1 MKAKVSIVKCDSYN
15 SQLIH
20 GKVRHAIELIGGIT
34 SFIKP
39 ESRVLVKPNL
49 LMAKEP
55 EYGITT
61 HPEVVRAAV
70 KLLKEIN
77 CKIFI
82 GDGPSA
88 FGNQAEN
95 VDEVYE
101 RTGIKNVAEEENVA
115 LVKFENKR
123 WRKFFPLTTWIDQC
137 DYIVNIPKFKTH
149 NLMLLTGAVKNLF
162 GFVWGTYKTE
172 LHKKFFDKNDFAKI
186 LVDIYEEVKPA
197 LTIVDGVVAME
208 ADGPATSGKLREVN
222 LLFAGRD
229 AVAVDSVL
237 SVIMGLS
244 PSDVLTTKEAARR
257 GLGVSDIK
265 DIDILGESLSALTTG
280 KPFILPST
288 SWRQKMAPFVINMV
302 KGFIK
307 YYPFVQE
314 DICVKCSVCVK
325 ACPNKAIV
333 MKNGR
338 IVFDY
343 SKCISCFC
351 CQEFCPSSAIKVKK
365 SAFAKLI
372 GL

>member
-1 MKAKVSIVKCDSYN
+1 MKTKVSIVRCNSYDP
-15 SQLIH
+15 QLIQE
-20 GKVRHAIELIGGIT
+20 KVRQAIELIGGIT
-34 SFIKP
+34 VFIKP
-39 ESRVLVKPNL
+39 GSRVLVKPNL

-55 EYGITT
+55 ACGITT

-70 KLLKEIN
+70 KLLKEID
-77 CKIFI
+77 CKVFI

-88 FGNQAEN
+88 FGNQADN

-101 RTGIKNVAEEENVA
+101 RTGIKNVAEEEKVE

-123 WRKFFPLTTWIDQC
+123 WRKFFPLATWIDKC
-137 DYIVNIPKFKTH
+137 DCIVNIPKFKTH

-162 GFVWGTYKTE
+162 GFVWGTHKTE
-172 LHKKFFDKNDFAKI
+172 LHKKFFNKSDFSKI
-186 LVDIYEEVKPA
+186 LVDIYEEIKPA
-197 LTIVDGVVAME
+197 LNIVDGVVAME
-208 ADGPATSGKLREVN
+208 ADGPAFGGTLREVN
-222 LLFAGRD
+222 LLFAGTD

-237 SVIMGLS
+237 TMIMGLS
-244 PSDVLTTKEAARR
+244 PSEVLTNKEAASR

-265 DIDILGESLSALTTG
+265 DIEILGESLSAVTG

-288 SWRQKMAPFVINMV
+288 SWRQKMAPFVVDMI

-307 YYPFVQE
+307 YYPCVQY
-314 DICVKCSVCVK
+314 DTCVKCSICVK
-325 ACPNKAIV
+325 ACPNKAIA

>member
-1 MKAKVSIVKCDSYN
+1 MKAKVSIVKCSSYDPR
-15 SQLIH
+15 LIQE
-20 GKVRHAIELIGGIT
+20 KVRHSIELIGGIA

-39 ESRVLVKPNL
+39 ESRVLIKPNL

-55 EYGITT
+55 ECGITT

-77 CKIFI
+77 CKVFI

-101 RTGIKNVAEEENVA
+101 RTGIKKVAEEENAA

-123 WRKFFPLTTWIDQC
+123 WRKLFPLTTWIDQC
-137 DYIVNIPKFKTH
+137 DHIVNIPKFKTH
-149 NLMLLTGAVKNLF
+149 NLMVLTGAIKNLY
-162 GFVWGTYKTE
+162 GFVWGTHKTE
-172 LHKKFFDKNDFAKI
+172 LHKKFFDKSDFSKI
-186 LVDIYEEVKPA
+186 LVDIFEEVKPA
-197 LTIVDGVVAME
+197 LNIVDGVVAME
-208 ADGPATSGKLREVN
+208 ADGPATCGKLREVN
-222 LLFAGRD
+222 LLIAGTD

-237 SVIMGLS
+237 SVIMGLL
-244 PSDVLTTKEAARR
+244 PSDILTTKEAAIR

-265 DIDILGESLSALTTG
+265 DIEILGESLSLLTG

-288 SWRQKMAPFVINMV
+288 SWRQKMAPFIINMV

-307 YYPFVQE
+307 YYPYAQD
-314 DICVKCSVCVK
+314 DICAKCSVCVK
-325 ACPNKAIV
+325 ACPNKAIT

-365 SAFAKLI
+365 SAFAKMI

>member
-1 MKAKVSIVKCDSYN
+1 MKKAKVSIVKCNNYSRG
-15 SQLIH
+15 LIQERV
-20 GKVRHAIELIGGIT
+20 KQAIDLIGGIT

-39 ESRVLVKPNL
+39 ESSVLVKPNL

-55 EYGITT
+55 ACGITT

-77 CKIFI
+77 CKVFI

-95 VDEVYE
+95 VDDVYE
-101 RTGIKNVAEEENVA
+101 KTGIKNVAEEEKA
-115 LVKFENKR
+115 ELVKFENKR
-123 WRKFFPLTTWIDQC
+123 WRKDFPLAAWVDKC

-149 NLMLLTGAVKNLF
+149 NLMLLTAAVKNLF
-162 GFVWGTYKTE
+162 GFVWGTHKTE
-172 LHKKFFDKNDFAKI
+172 LHKKFCDKRDFAKI
-186 LVDIYEEVKPA
+186 LVDIYQEVKPA
-197 LTIVDGVVAME
+197 LNIIDGVVAME

-222 LLFAGRD
+222 LLFAGTD

-237 SVIMGLS
+237 TVIMGLL
-244 PSDVLTTKEAARR
+244 PSDILTTKEASMR

-265 DIDILGESLSALTTG
+265 DIEILGESLSAASGT
-280 KPFILPST
+280 PFILPST
-288 SWRQKMAPFVINMV
+288 SWRQKMAPFVV
-302 KGFIK
+302 DLLKGFIK
-307 YYPFVQE
+307 YYPRVQY
-314 DICVKCSVCVK
+314 DNCVKCSVCVK
-325 ACPNKAIV
+325 ACPNKAIA

-338 IVFDY
+338 IIFDY

-365 SAFAKLI
+365 SVFTKLI